1 MARKGLSTRLAIR
14 SSRTIESTPPLRAIT
29 SRLTSGASSLA
40 NTEGLNTAASGVLQ
54 LDFLGSVLLLEMLE
68 QVVMGRDPPF
78 ITKDHIT
85 LGIIADKLPYILL
98 NMTILSN
105 LSLRTYLHQRQNRM
119 HLSKAAEIKGEDQA
133 RLYLDSLGQLAK
145 KI

>member
-1 MARKGLSTRLAIR
+1 MLFTSLHLLLSALKFKEQALQRYYINPFSQKVGTRLYLTEINLGVIAF
-14 SSRTIESTPPLRAIT
+14 AHA
-29 SRLTSGASSLA
+29 TSG
-40 NTEGLNTAASGVLQ
+40 
-54 LDFLGSVLLLEMLE
+54 
-68 QVVMGRDPPF
+68 
-78 ITKDHIT
+78 
-85 LGIIADKLPYILL
+85 LGIIADNLPYILL